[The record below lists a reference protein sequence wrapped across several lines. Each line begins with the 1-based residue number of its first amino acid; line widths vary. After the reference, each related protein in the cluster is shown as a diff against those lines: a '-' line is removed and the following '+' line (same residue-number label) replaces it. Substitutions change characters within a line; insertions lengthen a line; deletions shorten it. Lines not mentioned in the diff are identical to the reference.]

1 MKACTS
7 FVVASDDRLLD
18 RSQLTQLEKA
28 GPAECSN
35 MISHGELTVEQN
47 AKVVNDT

>member
-1 MKACTS
+1 VTPTN
-7 FVVASDDRLLD
+7 RLLD

-28 GPAECSN
+28 GLAECSI